1 MEIKKKEKSVNKS
14 KEELGN
20 GIGISLLLR
29 SFKLQSILSQIKV
42 VWGRKL
48 KAKGGY
54 WGGGGKP
61 NRHLTIYTIYTPMLK
76 ANFGINQYTLS
87 SEATATSKSCIV

>member
-1 MEIKKKEKSVNKS
+1 MVLVSVYYFN
-14 KEELGN
+14 
-20 GIGISLLLR
+20 
-29 SFKLQSILSQIKV
+29 FKLQSILSQIKV

-54 WGGGGKP
+54 WGGGGKL
-61 NRHLTIYTIYTPMLK
+61 NRHLTIYTIYTPMLM

-87 SEATATSKSCIV
+87 SEATATSKSGIV